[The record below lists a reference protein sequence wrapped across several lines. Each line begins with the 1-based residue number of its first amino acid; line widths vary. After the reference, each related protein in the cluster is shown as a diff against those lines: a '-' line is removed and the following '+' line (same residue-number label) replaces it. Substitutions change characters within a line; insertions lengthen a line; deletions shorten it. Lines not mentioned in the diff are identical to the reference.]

1 MSVDMSQFH
10 QVFFEESLEGLDI
23 MEQGLLALE
32 PGSQDLETIGA
43 IFRAAHSI
51 KGGSGTFGFG
61 EVAEFTHILETLL
74 DEIRDG
80 QRVLT
85 GEAINLFL
93 QSVDCLRSMFDS
105 LQTETPLDM
114 ESANAL
120 HKQFEAMLHG
130 TDAAADTSEA
140 VDASGAPEN
149 DAPASTGWVVTFKP
163 DLDLLRTGNEPV
175 RMFREL
181 EAFGEVTAHCDLE
194 KLPTLGTLTP
204 EECYLSWTLEIVTDE
219 PVESIKEVFE
229 WVEDESDLTYAPLG
243 TKVEAE
249 SAVETADGNEAVP
262 QVDADVPETAPE
274 AAAVAPAATA
284 APDVAKRSEA
294 AAAVV
299 KANSGKKPDTS
310 IRVSTDKIDALI
322 NMVGEL
328 VITQSM
334 LGTLGENF
342 TMANLHKLQQGLEQL
357 EHNTRELQESVMR
370 IRMLPISF
378 TFNRFP
384 RLVRDMSQAMGKSIE
399 LLIEGEGTELDKTVM
414 EKIGDPLVHLVR
426 NSLDHGIE
434 MPEDRLAAGKP
445 ETGQIKLNAFHQGG
459 SIVIEIS
466 DDGKGLDADA
476 ILAKARKNGLV
487 APDQELSTNQIHE
500 LIFEAGLSTAAAVT
514 DVSGRGVG
522 MDVVRKNINELGG
535 GIEIE
540 SAKGVGTTMR
550 VRLPL
555 TLAILDGQLVR
566 VGTHT
571 YIFPI
576 INIIES
582 LQVKTEQ
589 INQIAGGSEV
599 MRLRDEYIPVV
610 RLYDVF
616 QIDADS
622 TRLEDGLVVVLEFD
636 NEKVAVAVDD
646 LLSQQQVVIKSLE
659 TNYEKVD
666 GVSGATIL
674 GDGTVAMIL
683 DIQSLIRMA
692 GVRQSHIQKTIS
704 L

>member
-23 MEQGLLALE
+23 MEQGLLDLQ
-32 PGSQDLETIGA
+32 PGSQDLETINA

-51 KGGSGTFGFG
+51 KGGSGTFGFM

-80 QRVLT
+80 QREVT
-85 GEAINLFL
+85 RENTDLFL
-93 QSVDCLRSMFDS
+93 ASVDCIRGMFDCLMS
-105 LQTETPLDM
+105 EQPVEMGVAKD
-114 ESANAL
+114 L
-120 HKQFEAMLHG
+120 HAKFQAMLSG
-130 TDAAADTSEA
+130 TPSIQADDQQLSE
-140 VDASGAPEN
+140 VPQTAPVQQ
-149 DAPASTGWVVTFKP
+149 GWRVVFVP
-163 DLDLLRTGNEPV
+163 DLDLLRTGNEPI

-181 EAFGEVTAHCDLE
+181 AGVGEVSVTCDIS
-194 KLPTLGTLTP
+194 KIPTLGTMTP
-204 EECYLSWTLEIVTDE
+204 EECYLSWTLDVKTDQPLEAVKEIFD
-219 PVESIKEVFE
+219 
-229 WVEDESDLTYAPLG
+229 WVEDESDLTYSPLG
-243 TKVEAE
+243 E
-249 SAVETADGNEAVP
+249 SQDQSDQENATDLT
-262 QVDADVPETAPE
+262 DVLSSEGEVSAAPEPKPTPISAPETNA
-274 AAAVAPAATA
+274 APAAKPAT
-284 APDVAKRSEA
+284 K
-294 AAAVV
+294 
-299 KANSGKKPDTS
+299 KADTS
-310 IRVSTDKIDALI
+310 IRVGTDKIDALI
-322 NMVGEL
+322 NLVGEL

-334 LGTLGENF
+334 LGTLGDNF
-342 TMANLHKLQQGLEQL
+342 SMDKLYRLQAGLEQL
-357 EHNTRELQESVMR
+357 EHNTRELQENVMR

-384 RLVRDMSQAMGKSIE
+384 RLVRDMSLSMGKNIE
-399 LLIEGEGTELDKTVM
+399 LIIEGEGTELDKTVM

-459 SIVIEIS
+459 NIVIEIS

-487 APDQELSTNQIHE
+487 GPDQELSKQQVHE
-500 LIFEAGLSTAAAVT
+500 LIFEAGLSTAQAVT

-522 MDVVRKNINELGG
+522 MDVVRRNINELGG
-535 GIEIE
+535 GIEIDSE
-540 SAKGVGTTMR
+540 KGVGTTMR

-566 VGTHT
+566 VGSHT

-576 INIIES
+576 ISIIES

-589 INQIAGGSEV
+589 INQVAGGCEV
-599 MRLRDEYIPVV
+599 MRLRDEYIPVI
-610 RLYDVF
+610 RLAQVF
-616 QIDADS
+616 SIQADS
-622 TRLEDGLVVVLEFD
+622 QRLEDGLVVVLEFD
-636 NEKVAVAVDD
+636 NNKIAVAVDD

-659 TNYEKVD
+659 TNYEKVE

-683 DIQSLIRMA
+683 DIQSLIKMA
-692 GVRQSHIQKTIS
+692 GIRQSQIQQSIN

>member
-23 MEQGLLALE
+23 MEQGLLDLQ
-32 PGSQDLETIGA
+32 PGSQDLETINA

-51 KGGSGTFGFG
+51 KGGSGTFGFM

-80 QRVLT
+80 QRQVT
-85 GEAINLFL
+85 RENTDLFL
-93 QSVDCLRSMFDS
+93 ASVDCIRGMFDC
-105 LQTETPLDM
+105 LMNEQPVEMAVATD
-114 ESANAL
+114 L
-120 HKQFEAMLHG
+120 HAKFKAMLDSDSASEAQPAG
-130 TDAAADTSEA
+130 TDENTAQPAATQ
-140 VDASGAPEN
+140 
-149 DAPASTGWVVTFKP
+149 GWRVVFVP
-163 DLDLLRTGNEPV
+163 DLDLLRTGNEPI

-181 EAFGEVTAHCDLE
+181 AQVGELSIQCDIS
-194 KLPTLGTLTP
+194 KIPTLGTMTP
-204 EECYLSWTLEIVTDE
+204 EECYLSWTIDVATDQPLESV
-219 PVESIKEVFE
+219 KEIFD
-229 WVEDESDLTYAPLG
+229 WVEDESDLRYSPLEPAADH
-243 TKVEAE
+243 EAE
-249 SAVETADGNEAVP
+249 AEIEVAVETTPVAVEAKP
-262 QVDADVPETAPE
+262 TPETQAPAV
-274 AAAVAPAATA
+274 AAAPKPAA
-284 APDVAKRSEA
+284 K
-294 AAAVV
+294 
-299 KANSGKKPDTS
+299 KADTS
-310 IRVSTDKIDALI
+310 IRVGTDKIDALI
-322 NMVGEL
+322 NLVGEL

-334 LGTLGENF
+334 LGTLGDNF
-342 TMANLHKLQQGLEQL
+342 SMDKLYRLQAGLEQL
-357 EHNTRELQESVMR
+357 EHNTRELQENVMR

-384 RLVRDMSQAMGKSIE
+384 RLVRDMSLAMDKKIE
-399 LLIEGEGTELDKTVM
+399 LIIEGEGTELDKTVM

-434 MPEDRLAAGKP
+434 MPADRVAAGKP

-459 SIVIEIS
+459 NIVIEIS

-487 APDQELSTNQIHE
+487 GADQELSKQQVHE
-500 LIFEAGLSTAAAVT
+500 LIFEAGLSTAQAVT

-522 MDVVRKNINELGG
+522 MDVVRRNINELGG
-535 GIEIE
+535 GIEIDSE
-540 SAKGVGTTMR
+540 KGVGTTMR

-576 INIIES
+576 ISIIES

-589 INQIAGGSEV
+589 INQVAGGCEV
-599 MRLRDEYIPVV
+599 MRLRDEYIPVI
-610 RLYDVF
+610 RLSNVF
-616 QIDADS
+616 SIPADS
-622 TRLEDGLVVVLEFD
+622 ERLEDGLVVVLEFD
-636 NEKVAVAVDD
+636 NNKIAVAVDD

-659 TNYEKVD
+659 TNYEKVE

-683 DIQSLIRMA
+683 DIQSLIKMA
-692 GVRQSHIQKTIS
+692 GIRQSQIQQSIN

>member
-32 PGSQDLETIGA
+32 PGSQDLDTIGA

-51 KGGSGTFGFG
+51 KGGSGTFGFS

-80 QRVLT
+80 QRLLT
-85 GEAINLFL
+85 GDAINLFL
-93 QSVDCLRSMFDS
+93 QSVDCLRAMFDA
-105 LQTETPLDM
+105 LQTESPLDM
-114 ESANAL
+114 ESAHAL
-120 HKQFEAMLHG
+120 NKQFQAMLNG
-130 TDAAADTSEA
+130 EAVTVDTGMGSEPVPTPATAADSKGQ
-140 VDASGAPEN
+140 SGVR
-149 DAPASTGWVVTFKP
+149 GWVVTFKP

-181 EAFGEVTAHCDLE
+181 EVFGEVTARCDLS
-194 KLPTLGTLTP
+194 KLPSLGTLTP

-219 PVESIKEVFE
+219 ALESIKEVFE
-229 WVEDESDLTYAPLG
+229 WVEDESDLTYAALG
-243 TKVEAE
+243 DHDSPDQATEVLQ
-249 SAVETADGNEAVP
+249 P
-262 QVDADVPETAPE
+262 
-274 AAAVAPAATA
+274 APAAIEPLDA
-284 APDVAKRSEA
+284 APAPALVDDASRTQA

-299 KANSGKKPDTS
+299 KANSGKKADTS

-334 LGTLGENF
+334 LGTLGESF
-342 TMANLHKLQQGLEQL
+342 AMANLHKLQQGLEQL

-384 RLVRDMSQAMGKSIE
+384 RLVRDMSQAMGKKIE
-399 LLIEGEGTELDKTVM
+399 LIMDGEGTELDKTVM

-434 MPEDRLAAGKP
+434 MPQDRLDAGKP

-476 ILAKARKNGLV
+476 ILAKARRNGLV
-487 APDQELSTNQIHE
+487 GPDQELSSNQIHE

-589 INQIAGGSEV
+589 INQIAGGAEV

-616 QIDADS
+616 SITADS

-636 NEKVAVAVDD
+636 NEKVAIAVDD

-683 DIQSLIRMA
+683 DVQSLIRMA
-692 GVRQSHIQKTIS
+692 GVRQSHIQRTIS

>member
-23 MEQGLLALE
+23 MEQGLLDLQ
-32 PGSQDLETIGA
+32 PGSEDLETINA

-51 KGGSGTFGFG
+51 KGGSGTFGFM
-61 EVAEFTHILETLL
+61 EVAEFTHVLETLL

-80 QRVLT
+80 KRPVTQENT
-85 GEAINLFL
+85 NLFL
-93 QSVDCLRSMFDS
+93 ASVDCLRGMFDCLTQEQPVEMS
-105 LQTETPLDM
+105 TATGLL
-114 ESANAL
+114 A
-120 HKQFEAMLHG
+120 QFDAML
-130 TDAAADTSEA
+130 
-140 VDASGAPEN
+140 SGE
-149 DAPASTGWVVTFKP
+149 APASAEASTAQDSAETAPQEEQPSGWRIHFVP
-163 DLDLLRTGNEPV
+163 DLDLLRTGNEPI

-181 EAFGEVTAHCDLE
+181 ATVGELKVTCDTS

-204 EECYLSWTLEIVTDE
+204 EECYLSWTIDVVTDQ
-219 PVESIKEVFE
+219 PLDAVKEIFE
-229 WVEDESDLTYAPLG
+229 WVEDESDISYSALTEATEATEASEETQTGEVEQAP
-243 TKVEAE
+243 
-249 SAVETADGNEAVP
+249 AVP
-262 QVDADVPETAPE
+262 EPVESPEPESIAPQVKPVPE
-274 AAAVAPAATA
+274 APAAA
-284 APDVAKRSEA
+284 AKAPAAK
-294 AAAVV
+294 
-299 KANSGKKPDTS
+299 KADTS
-310 IRVSTDKIDALI
+310 IRVGTDKIDALI

-334 LGTLGENF
+334 LGTLGDNF
-342 TMANLHKLQQGLEQL
+342 SMDNLYRLQAGLEQL

-384 RLVRDMSQAMGKSIE
+384 RLVRDMSLAMDKKIE
-399 LLIEGEGTELDKTVM
+399 LIIEGEGTELDKTVM

-434 MPEDRLAAGKP
+434 MPADRLAAGKP

-459 SIVIEIS
+459 NIVIEIS
-466 DDGKGLDADA
+466 DDGKGLDAEA

-487 APDQELSTNQIHE
+487 GPDQELSKQQIHE

-522 MDVVRKNINELGG
+522 MDVVRRNINELGG
-535 GIEIE
+535 GIEIDSE
-540 SAKGVGTTMR
+540 KGVGTTMR

-576 INIIES
+576 ISIIES

-589 INQIAGGSEV
+589 INQVAGGCEV
-599 MRLRDEYIPVV
+599 MRLRDEYIPVI
-610 RLYDVF
+610 RLANVF
-616 QIDADS
+616 SIPADS
-622 TRLEDGLVVVLEFD
+622 DRLEDGLVVVLEFD
-636 NEKVAVAVDD
+636 NNKIAVAVDD

-659 TNYEKVD
+659 TNYEKVE

-683 DIQSLIRMA
+683 DIQSLIKMA
-692 GVRQSHIQKTIS
+692 GIRQSQIQQSIN